1 MDGGY
6 RYGGVLLFVW
16 LALAIGLFFAVNI
29 GASGTAA
36 AMGAAYGAGALRRTM
51 ALVLC
56 AVCALAGSVLAG
68 HNVATTLGKGLLPPI
83 PLPAALAVT
92 ILASAC
98 TTLFVANLV
107 SIPLST
113 SEVTVG
119 AVVGAAIVLG
129 QPPIGRLLLIAAT
142 WVIVP
147 ILSFCVAYLLQRYL
161 AKRLRPFLRDRRSFV
176 ALLLT
181 IGGCYEAFAAGANNV
196 ANAIGPL
203 VGAGLIGMNHGV
215 LLGGAGLALGALTL
229 GGRVLNTNAKKITA
243 LDLFSGTIVSFT
255 GATLVFAASLCGF
268 PMPLTQ
274 VTTVGIIGVG
284 YANGGAAAL
293 NPVTLRRL
301 AAVWLVSPVI
311 SLAVSYLA
319 ASLLLPA
326 SHSPVT
332 TTWVLLAAG
341 LALLIGRRLV
351 RRTLP
356 APAATAP
363 AAGQPSRALVA
374 EDAAP

>member
-1 MDGGY
+1 MKGGN
-6 RYGGVLLFVW
+6 RYGGGLLFFW

-36 AMGAAYGAGALRRTM
+36 AMGAAYGAGALKRKM
-51 ALVLC
+51 ALALC
-56 AVCALAGSVLAG
+56 AVCALTGSVLAG
-68 HNVATTLGKGLLPPI
+68 HNVATTLGKGLLPAT

-98 TTLFVANLV
+98 ITLFTANLIG
-107 SIPLST
+107 IPLST

-119 AVVGAAIVLG
+119 AVVGAAVVLG
-129 QPPIGRLLLIAAT
+129 QPPVGRILLIAST

-147 ILSFCVAYLLQRYL
+147 IISFCLAYLLQRYL
-161 AKRLRPFLRDRRSFV
+161 ARSLRPHLRDRRSFV

-181 IGGCYEAFAAGANNV
+181 VGGCYEAFAAGANNV
-196 ANAIGPL
+196 ANAVGPL
-203 VGAGLIGMNHGV
+203 IGAGLISMDHGV

-255 GATLVFAASLCGF
+255 GATLVFTASLFGF

-284 YANGGAAAL
+284 YANGGGAAL
-293 NPVTLRRL
+293 NPTTLRRL

-319 ASLLLPA
+319 ATLLLPA
-326 SHSPVT
+326 KHSLT
-332 TTWVLLAAG
+332 TTLWVLLAAA
-341 LALLIGRRLV
+341 LAVMTGRLLMRRPEAE
-351 RRTLP
+351 TAE
-356 APAATAP
+356 APVAGQQAALAEDTAP
-363 AAGQPSRALVA
+363 
-374 EDAAP
+374 